1 MKNFNTKTIYILNA
15 ILFALVVLTFIY
27 SIVSADSVPN
37 AGGYYSNLQSELLQ
51 QTRRNEY
58 LNYQLASVSSTSV
71 IYQKALEGGYVK
83 AQVDY
88 LTIPAL
94 AYK

>member
-1 MKNFNTKTIYILNA
+1 M
-15 ILFALVVLTFIY
+15 VLTFVY
-27 SIVSADSVPN
+27 SIISSDSVPN
-37 AGGYYSNLQSELLQ
+37 AGGHYSNLQSELLQ

-58 LNYQLASVSSTSV
+58 LNYQLASASSTSA
-71 IYQKALEGGYVK
+71 IYQKALENGYVK